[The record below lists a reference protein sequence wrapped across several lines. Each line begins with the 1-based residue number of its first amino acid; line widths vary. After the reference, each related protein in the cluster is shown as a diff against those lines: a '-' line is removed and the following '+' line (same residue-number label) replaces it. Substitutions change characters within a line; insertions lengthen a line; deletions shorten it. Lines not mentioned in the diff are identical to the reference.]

1 VEPDDS
7 AAEAGQGMAVEGIL
21 GSIPEHKVARVMERN
36 MEGLEE
42 CYGDAL
48 DTLDVIEG
56 AFELVIVVDLD
67 GSVYQTYM
75 RDGDLGSLEAESC
88 MLGKVARY
96 SFPKPGGGRAEV
108 SHALELEA
116 PYDPP
121 EPSDWSGAQ
130 LAGVVDQHRD
140 DLERCLG
147 GRIGVQLTV
156 YVGSGG
162 RVVSSG
168 ATASEF
174 EMYEA
179 ARCLAEAA
187 AAWEFPDPGD
197 KTAKA
202 SVSF

>member
-1 VEPDDS
+1 
-7 AAEAGQGMAVEGIL
+7 
-21 GSIPEHKVARVMERN
+21 
-36 MEGLEE
+36 
-42 CYGDAL
+42 
-48 DTLDVIEG
+48 
-56 AFELVIVVDLD
+56 
-67 GSVYQTYM
+67 
-75 RDGDLGSLEAESC
+75 
-88 MLGKVARY
+88 MLGKIARLR
-96 SFPKPGGGRAEV
+96 FPKPGGGRAEV
-108 SHALELEA
+108 SHSLHLEA

-121 EPSDWSGAQ
+121 DPLNWSGAG
-130 LAGVVDQHRD
+130 LDEVVDQHRD

-147 GRIGVQLTV
+147 GRVGVQLTV

-174 EMYEA
+174 ELLGA

-187 AAWEFPDPGD
+187 TAWEFPDPGD